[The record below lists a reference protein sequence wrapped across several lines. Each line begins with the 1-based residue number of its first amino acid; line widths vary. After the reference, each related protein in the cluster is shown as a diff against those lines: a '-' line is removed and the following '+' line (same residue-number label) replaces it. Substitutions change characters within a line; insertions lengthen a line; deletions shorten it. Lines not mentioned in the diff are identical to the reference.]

1 MEGLQAEKNSDPEVP
16 YLDEPLG
23 DVEWLAQYNQE
34 AEGAERRNQMLQ
46 NCFDWTE
53 WLETW

>member
-1 MEGLQAEKNSDPEVP
+1 MEGLQAENNSDPEVP

-34 AEGAERRNQMLQ
+34 AEGAERRNEMLQ
-46 NCFDWTE
+46 NCFDGTE